1 MGYQKLEELEREL
14 IEMVKAV
21 LFDLDGTL
29 LPMDQDV
36 FLKEYFSLL
45 AKKLAPFG
53 YQPNELIRA
62 ILHGTEAM
70 VKNNGIR
77 TNEEVFWNDFTK
89 IYGEHART
97 HEPLFADFYAIDF
110 QKIQNFCGY
119 DSRAASI
126 VRDLKNAGTRVIL
139 ATNPIFP
146 AIAIESRIRWAGLTP
161 EDFEFY
167 TSYENF
173 GYSKPNI
180 AYYRELLNRRGLSP
194 KDCVMVGND
203 VDEDMVAEQIGMQV
217 FLLTDCLINKSGTD
231 ISDFP
236 QGNFDD
242 LREFL
247 F

>member
-1 MGYQKLEELEREL
+1 
-14 IEMVKAV
+14 MVKAV

-29 LPMDQDV
+29 LPMDHDV

-126 VRDLKNAGTRVIL
+126 VSDLKDAGTRVIL

-180 AYYRELLNRRGLSP
+180 AYYRELLNRRGLFP